1 MALGQYKE
9 PLMRTA
15 ECGRLTE
22 SDIGAE
28 VILSGWVQRRRDL
41 GGVIFLD
48 LRDRSGVVQVVCSRE
63 FGEKAF
69 ETADQLRNEYVVTV
83 RGEVVARDPET
94 VNPNL
99 ETGTI
104 EVRAREVELVNR
116 AKPTPFPI
124 EDGIDVDESVRLR
137 YRYLDL
143 RRPEMQRTMI
153 LRHRA
158 LQKVRRFLD
167 EHGFLEIE
175 TPMLTRSTPEGARDY
190 LVPSRVHP
198 GQFYALPQSPQLFK
212 QLLMVAGFERYFQL
226 VRCFRDEDLRADR
239 QPEFTQIDIEMSFMP
254 LDEFQGLMEQ
264 MMVELFGELLGV
276 EIQRPF
282 RRIPYDEA
290 MLRYGSDKP
299 DVRFGLEIQ
308 DVTHLVKDSQFRV
321 FRGAIESGGVVRA
334 LNAKGCGSFSRK
346 EIDDLGAF
354 AGQLGAKGLA
364 WMIVAEEGVKS
375 PIAKFFSER
384 EIQDLL
390 STLDAETGDL
400 LLFVADR
407 PELCA
412 TVLGQL
418 RLHLGRR
425 LNLIDDN
432 TFAFVWVTDF
442 PLFTYD
448 EEEKRWVAEH
458 HPFTMPRW
466 EDIDKMETDPG
477 KVRAQAYDMVLNGY
491 EIGGGSLRI
500 FRRDIQETMFRVL
513 GFTPEEAREK
523 FGFLLEA
530 FEYGTPPHGG
540 IAFGFDRIIMLMAG
554 KSSIRE
560 CIAFPKTASA
570 SCLLTGAPSEVSP
583 RQWEELHIQPR
594 PVITKK

>member
-1 MALGQYKE
+1 MAQAGKE
-9 PLMRTA
+9 SLTRTA
-15 ECGRLTE
+15 MCGRLSE
-22 SDIGAE
+22 SDIGRE
-28 VILSGWVQRRRDL
+28 VVLSGWVQRRRDL

-48 LRDRSGVVQVVCSRE
+48 LRDRSGIVQVVSSPE
-63 FGEKAF
+63 FGEAAF
-69 ETADQLRNEYVVTV
+69 AVADLVRNEYVISV
-83 RGEVVARDPET
+83 RGDVVARDPDT

-104 EVRAREVELVNR
+104 EVRAREVELLNR
-116 AKPTPFPI
+116 SKPTPFPI

-137 YRYLDL
+137 FRYLDL
-143 RRPEMQRTMI
+143 RRPEMQRTFL

-158 LQKVRRFLD
+158 MQLVRRFLD
-167 EHGFLEIE
+167 RHGFMEIE
-175 TPMLTRSTPEGARDY
+175 TPMLTRRTPEGARDY

-212 QLLMVAGFERYFQL
+212 QLLMVSGFERYFQI

-254 LDEFQGLMEQ
+254 LAEFQELMER
-264 MMVELFGELLGV
+264 MMAELFQELLGV
-276 EIQRPF
+276 TVPLPF

-299 DVRFGLEIQ
+299 DLRFGLEIR
-308 DVTHLVKDSQFRV
+308 DVTETVKTCGFRV
-321 FRGAIESGGVVRA
+321 FQSAVNSGGAVRG
-334 LNAKGCGSFSRK
+334 LNAKGCGGFSRK
-346 EIDDLGAF
+346 EIDDLGAL

-364 WMIVAEEGVKS
+364 WMVITDEGVKS
-375 PIAKFFSER
+375 PIAKFFTDEELAAIRR
-384 EIQDLL
+384 ELG
-390 STLDAETGDL
+390 AEAGDL
-400 LLFVADR
+400 LIFVADR
-407 PELCA
+407 PEICA
-412 TVLGQL
+412 EVLGQL

-425 LNLIDDN
+425 LGLIDDGS
-432 TFAFVWVTDF
+432 FAFAWITDF
-442 PLFTYD
+442 PLFSYD

-466 EDIDKMETDPG
+466 EDVDLMERDPG
-477 KVRAQAYDMVLNGY
+477 RVRAQAYDMVLNGY

-500 FRRDIQETMFRVL
+500 YRREIQEAMFRTL
-513 GFTPEEAREK
+513 GFSMEEAREK

-530 FEYGTPPHGG
+530 FEYGAPPHGG
-540 IAFGFDRIIMLMAG
+540 MAFGFDRVVMLMAG

-570 SCLLTGAPSEVSP
+570 SCLLTGAPSEISEE
-583 RQWEELHIQPR
+583 QWRELHIR
-594 PVITKK
+594 PDGVTARQ

>member
-1 MALGQYKE
+1 MAQAGKE
-9 PLMRTA
+9 SLTRTA
-15 ECGRLTE
+15 MCGRLSE
-22 SDIGAE
+22 SDIGRE
-28 VILSGWVQRRRDL
+28 VVLSGWVQRRRDL

-48 LRDRSGVVQVVCSRE
+48 LRDRSGIVQVVSSPE
-63 FGEKAF
+63 FGEAAF
-69 ETADQLRNEYVVTV
+69 AVADLVRNEYVISV
-83 RGEVVARDPET
+83 RGDVVARDPDT

-104 EVRAREVELVNR
+104 EVRAREVELLNR
-116 AKPTPFPI
+116 SKPTPFPI

-137 YRYLDL
+137 FRYLDL
-143 RRPEMQRTMI
+143 RRPEMQRTFL

-158 LQKVRRFLD
+158 MQLVRRFLD
-167 EHGFLEIE
+167 RHGFMEIE
-175 TPMLTRSTPEGARDY
+175 TPMLTRRTPEGARDY

-212 QLLMVAGFERYFQL
+212 QLLMVSGFERYFQI

-254 LDEFQGLMEQ
+254 LAEFQELMER
-264 MMVELFGELLGV
+264 MMAELFQELLGV
-276 EIQRPF
+276 TVPLPF

-299 DVRFGLEIQ
+299 DLRFGLEIR
-308 DVTHLVKDSQFRV
+308 DVTETVKTCGFRV
-321 FRGAIESGGVVRA
+321 FQGAVNSGGAVRG
-334 LNAKGCGSFSRK
+334 LNAKGCGGFSRK
-346 EIDDLGAF
+346 EIDDLGPL

-364 WMIVAEEGVKS
+364 WMVITDEGVKS
-375 PIAKFFSER
+375 PIAKFFTDEELAAIRR
-384 EIQDLL
+384 ELG
-390 STLDAETGDL
+390 AEAGDL
-400 LLFVADR
+400 LIFVADR
-407 PELCA
+407 PEICA
-412 TVLGQL
+412 EVLGQL

-425 LNLIDDN
+425 LGLIDDGS
-432 TFAFVWVTDF
+432 FAFAWITDF
-442 PLFTYD
+442 PLFSYD

-466 EDIDKMETDPG
+466 EDVDLMERDPG
-477 KVRAQAYDMVLNGY
+477 RVRAQAYDMVLNGY

-500 FRRDIQETMFRVL
+500 YRREIQEAMFRTL
-513 GFTPEEAREK
+513 GFSMEEAREK

-530 FEYGTPPHGG
+530 FEYGAPPHGG
-540 IAFGFDRIIMLMAG
+540 MAFGFDRVVMLMAG

-570 SCLLTGAPSEVSP
+570 SCLLTGAPSEISEE
-583 RQWEELHIQPR
+583 QWRELHIR
-594 PVITKK
+594 PDGVTARQ

>member
-1 MALGQYKE
+1 MAQAGKE
-9 PLMRTA
+9 SLTRTA
-15 ECGRLTE
+15 MCGRLSE
-22 SDIGAE
+22 SDIGRE
-28 VILSGWVQRRRDL
+28 VVLSGWVQRRRDL

-48 LRDRSGVVQVVCSRE
+48 LRDRSGIVQVVSSPE
-63 FGEKAF
+63 FGEAAF
-69 ETADQLRNEYVVTV
+69 AVADLVRNEYVISV
-83 RGEVVARDPET
+83 RGDVVARDPDT

-104 EVRAREVELVNR
+104 EVRAREVELLNR
-116 AKPTPFPI
+116 SKPTPFPI

-137 YRYLDL
+137 FRYLDL
-143 RRPEMQRTMI
+143 RRPEMQRTFL

-158 LQKVRRFLD
+158 MQLVRRFLD
-167 EHGFLEIE
+167 RHGFMEIE
-175 TPMLTRSTPEGARDY
+175 TPMLTRRTPEGARDY

-212 QLLMVAGFERYFQL
+212 QLLMVSGFERYFQI

-254 LDEFQGLMEQ
+254 LAEFQELMER
-264 MMVELFGELLGV
+264 MMAELFQELLGV
-276 EIQRPF
+276 TVPLPF

-299 DVRFGLEIQ
+299 DLRFGLEIR
-308 DVTHLVKDSQFRV
+308 DVTETVKTCGFRV
-321 FRGAIESGGVVRA
+321 FQGAVNSGGAVRG
-334 LNAKGCGSFSRK
+334 LNAKGCGGFSRK
-346 EIDDLGAF
+346 EIDDLGAL

-364 WMIVAEEGVKS
+364 WMVITDEGVKS
-375 PIAKFFSER
+375 PIAKFFTDEELAAIRR
-384 EIQDLL
+384 ELG
-390 STLDAETGDL
+390 AEAGDL
-400 LLFVADR
+400 LIFVADR
-407 PELCA
+407 PEICA
-412 TVLGQL
+412 EVLGQL

-425 LNLIDDN
+425 LGLIDDGS
-432 TFAFVWVTDF
+432 FAFAWITDF
-442 PLFTYD
+442 PLFSYD

-466 EDIDKMETDPG
+466 EDVDLMERDPG
-477 KVRAQAYDMVLNGY
+477 RVRAQAYDMVLNGY

-500 FRRDIQETMFRVL
+500 YRREIQEAMFRTL
-513 GFTPEEAREK
+513 GFSMEEAREK

-530 FEYGTPPHGG
+530 FEYGAPPHGG
-540 IAFGFDRIIMLMAG
+540 MAFGFDRVVMLMAG

-570 SCLLTGAPSEVSP
+570 SCLLTGAPSEISEE
-583 RQWEELHIQPR
+583 QWRELHIR
-594 PVITKK
+594 PDGVTARQ

>member
-264 MMVELFGELLGV
+264 LMVELFGELLGV

>member
-1 MALGQYKE
+1 MAQAGKE
-9 PLMRTA
+9 SLTRTA
-15 ECGRLTE
+15 MCGRLTE
-22 SDIGAE
+22 SDIGRE
-28 VILSGWVQRRRDL
+28 VVLSGWVQRRRDL

-48 LRDRSGVVQVVCSRE
+48 LRDRSGIVQVVSSQE
-63 FGEKAF
+63 FGEAAF
-69 ETADQLRNEYVVTV
+69 AVADLVRNEYVISV
-83 RGEVVARDPET
+83 RGDVVARDPET

-104 EVRAREVELVNR
+104 EVRAREVELLNR
-116 AKPTPFPI
+116 SKPTPFPI

-137 YRYLDL
+137 FRYLDL
-143 RRPEMQRTMI
+143 RRPEMQRTFL

-158 LQKVRRFLD
+158 MQQVRRFLD
-167 EHGFLEIE
+167 LHGFMEIE
-175 TPMLTRSTPEGARDY
+175 TPMLTRRTPEGARDY

-212 QLLMVAGFERYFQL
+212 QLLMVSGFERYFQI

-254 LDEFQGLMEQ
+254 LTEFQELMER
-264 MMVELFGELLGV
+264 MMAELFQELLGV
-276 EIQRPF
+276 TVPLPF

-299 DVRFGLEIQ
+299 DLRFGLEIR
-308 DVTHLVKDSQFRV
+308 DVTEMVKTCGFRV
-321 FRGAIESGGVVRA
+321 FQSAVNSGGAVRG
-334 LNAKGCGSFSRK
+334 LNAKGCGGFSRK
-346 EIDDLGAF
+346 EIDDLGAL

-364 WMIVAEEGVKS
+364 WMVITEEGVKS
-375 PIAKFFSER
+375 PIAKFFTDEELGAIRR
-384 EIQDLL
+384 ELG
-390 STLDAETGDL
+390 AEAGDL

-407 PELCA
+407 PEICA
-412 TVLGQL
+412 EVLGQL

-425 LNLIDDN
+425 LGLIDDAS
-432 TFAFVWVTDF
+432 FAFAWITDF
-442 PLFTYD
+442 PLFSYD

-466 EDIDKMETDPG
+466 EDVDLMERDPAR
-477 KVRAQAYDMVLNGY
+477 VRAQAYDMVLNGY

-500 FRRDIQETMFRVL
+500 YRRDIQEAMFRTL
-513 GFTPEEAREK
+513 GFSMDEAREK

-530 FEYGTPPHGG
+530 FEYGAPPHGG
-540 IAFGFDRIIMLMAG
+540 MAFGFDRVIMLMAG

-570 SCLLTGAPSEVSP
+570 SCLLTGAPSQISDE
-583 RQWEELHIQPR
+583 QWRELHIR
-594 PVITKK
+594 PDGVTAGQ

>member
-1 MALGQYKE
+1 MTDHRSHE
-9 PLMRTA
+9 PLARTA
-15 ECGRLTE
+15 ECGRLGE
-22 SDIGAE
+22 ADIGRE
-28 VILSGWVQRRRDL
+28 VVLSGWIQRRRDL

-63 FGEKAF
+63 FGADAF
-69 ETADQLRNEYVVTV
+69 EAADQLRNEYVVAI
-83 RGEVVARDPET
+83 RGDVVARDPET

-104 EVRAREVELVNR
+104 EVRARQVELLNR

-124 EDGIDVDESVRLR
+124 EDGIDVDEAVRLR

-158 LQKVRRFLD
+158 MQKVRSFLD
-167 EHGFLEIE
+167 RHGFLEIE

-190 LVPSRVHP
+190 LVPSRLHP

-254 LDEFQGLMEQ
+254 LDEFQALMEQ
-264 MMVELFGELLGV
+264 MMAELFGDLLGV
-276 EIQRPF
+276 EVQTPF

-290 MLRYGSDKP
+290 MLRYGTDKP
-299 DVRFGLEIQ
+299 DLRFGLEIV
-308 DVTHLVKDSQFRV
+308 DLTEEVRGCQFRV
-321 FRGAIESGGVVRA
+321 FRGALEGGGVVRA
-334 LNAKGCGSFSRK
+334 LNAKGCGTFSRK
-346 EIDDLGAF
+346 EIDDLGVL
-354 AGQLGAKGLA
+354 AGQWGAKGLA
-364 WMIVAEEGVKS
+364 WMVVEGDGVKS
-375 PIAKFFSER
+375 PIAKFFSEEELGR
-384 EIQDLL
+384 MLAALRGEP
-390 STLDAETGDL
+390 GDL

-407 PELCA
+407 PDVCA
-412 TVLGQL
+412 AVLGQL
-418 RLHLGRR
+418 RLHLGQR
-425 LNLIDDN
+425 LGLIRDDR
-432 TFAFVWVTDF
+432 FAFAWVVDF
-442 PLFTYD
+442 PLFSYD

-466 EDIDKMETDPG
+466 EDVDRMETDPG
-477 KVRAQAYDMVLNGY
+477 SVRAQAYDLVLNGY
-491 EIGGGSLRI
+491 EIGGGSIRI
-500 FRRDIQETMFRVL
+500 HRREIQEAMFRTL
-513 GFTPEEAREK
+513 GLTPDEAKDK

-540 IAFGFDRIIMLMAG
+540 MAFGFDRIIMLMAG

-570 SCLLTGAPSEVSP
+570 SCLLTGAPSNVSS
-583 RQWEELHIQPR
+583 RQWQELHIQPR
-594 PVITKK
+594 TVSAKK